1 MGTLSF
7 CGIDVSK
14 DRLDAMVLP
23 EQQSSCMGNDP
34 AGWAQLVEWLS
45 DFSIGA
51 IGLEASSGYER
62 SVMRALLAAGL
73 SVRQINPFKLR
84 QFANASGVLA
94 KNDRLDARMIASFIA
109 VMPTRAAQRR
119 TPGIEQMSEIV
130 TVRRHLS
137 DQKIAAENATK
148 LLEDAMLQRLSRRRI
163 AQLASDI
170 AQLDNRLAEI
180 VAADSALS
188 RRYQV
193 LTSMPG
199 VGLVL
204 ACTLIALL
212 PELGRMSRKQIAA
225 LVGVA
230 PYDFD
235 SGKLKGKRCIWGGR
249 APVRHVLYMA
259 AMSAGDWNPTLKAF
273 RHRLTTAGKVPKV
286 TIVAVMRKM
295 ITTLNAMVRDDVAWA
310 DHLGAARRLH
320 GSQCADRVGR
330 VKVVAARSAGARS
343 ASLDATKSN
352 SDLPA
357 TKSQL
362 LIRLPRRRWRAHWEA
377 R

>member
-1 MGTLSF
+1 MLSF

-14 DRLDAMVLP
+14 DRLDAVVLP

-34 AGWAQLVEWLS
+34 AGWAQVVEWLS

-94 KNDRLDARMIASFIA
+94 KNDRLDAHMIASFIA

-119 TPGIEQMSEIV
+119 TPRIEQMSEIV

-163 AQLASDI
+163 EQLASDI
-170 AQLDNRLAEI
+170 AQLAEI

-188 RRYQV
+188 RRDQV

-212 PELGRMSRKQIAA
+212 PELGQMSRKQIAA

-249 APVRHVLYMA
+249 APVCHVLYMA
-259 AMSAGDWNPTLKAF
+259 AMSAGNWDPTLNAF
-273 RHRLTTAGKVPKV
+273 RHRLKTAGKVPKV

-310 DHLGAARRLH
+310 DHLA
-320 GSQCADRVGR
+320 GR
-330 VKVVAARSAGARS
+330 RSAV
-343 ASLDATKSN
+343 T
-352 SDLPA
+352 
-357 TKSQL
+357 
-362 LIRLPRRRWRAHWEA
+362 PR
-377 R
+377 

>member
-1 MGTLSF
+1 MATLSF

-45 DFSIGA
+45 DFSIAA
-51 IGLEASSGYER
+51 IGLEASGGYER
-62 SVMRALLAAGL
+62 GVMRALLAAGL

-259 AMSAGDWNPTLKAF
+259 AMSAGNWNPTLKAF
-273 RHRLTTAGKVPKV
+273 RHRLKTAGKVPKV

-310 DHLGAARRLH
+310 DHLA
-320 GSQCADRVGR
+320 GR
-330 VKVVAARSAGARS
+330 RSAPTAR
-343 ASLDATKSN
+343 
-352 SDLPA
+352 
-357 TKSQL
+357 
-362 LIRLPRRRWRAHWEA
+362 
-377 R
+377 

>member
-1 MGTLSF
+1 MTGVDSRDRPRRDWKPAAASDCKPRMSLELQSFLPNPNSCLGTSPHQQGRDTKMGTLSF

-45 DFSIGA
+45 DFSIAA
-51 IGLEASSGYER
+51 IGLEASGGYER
-62 SVMRALLAAGL
+62 GVMRALLAAGL

-259 AMSAGDWNPTLKAF
+259 AMSAGNWNPTLKAF
-273 RHRLTTAGKVPKV
+273 RHRLKTAGKVPKV

-310 DHLGAARRLH
+310 DHLG
-320 GSQCADRVGR
+320 GR
-330 VKVVAARSAGARS
+330 RSAPTAR
-343 ASLDATKSN
+343 
-352 SDLPA
+352 
-357 TKSQL
+357 
-362 LIRLPRRRWRAHWEA
+362 
-377 R
+377 